1 MKAKHMKPL
10 RSPIL
15 VEGPDG
21 GGKSTLV
28 RNLSDTYKIAY
39 EGSGGKV
46 KDQHDFYR
54 RLNEVE
60 LSPYKLFDRASH
72 ISNWVY
78 AVALEY
84 DPYRD
89 LDYHHCRLRCWN
101 PIVIHCRRASV
112 EDHRENISKAIKAHK
127 PSAYLD
133 AVMENLDR
141 IYRLYDIYFESL
153 SEDKGVRVIQY
164 DWATTSLATLVL
176 QIESAQD

>member
-1 MKAKHMKPL
+1 MKPL

-28 RNLSDTYKIAY
+28 RNLSDVYKIAY

-46 KDQHDFYR
+46 ADERDLMR

-60 LSPYKLFDRASH
+60 ISPYKLFDRSSH

-78 AVALEY
+78 AVALET

-89 LDYHHCRLRCWN
+89 LAYHQRRLAFWN

-112 EDHRENISKAIKAHK
+112 EDHRENVSKAIKAHK
-127 PSAYLD
+127 TSEYLD

-153 SEDKGVRVIQY
+153 SEDKGVRVIRY
-164 DWATTSLATLVL
+164 DWSTTSLSTLVL
-176 QIESAQD
+176 QIESAQG